1 MQKQLIVN
9 LRPDGSVAAETLGM
23 TGDECLA
30 YISALE
36 DLLDATTSSSSFT
49 ADYAGVAT
57 ETTTDLRDEDRTG

>member
-36 DLLDATTSSSSFT
+36 DLLDATTTSSSFT
-49 ADYAGVAT
+49 ADYASVPTAT
-57 ETTTDLRDEDRTG
+57 ANDLRAEDHTG

>member
-36 DLLDATTSSSSFT
+36 DLLDATTTSSSYT
-49 ADYAGVAT
+49 ADYAGVAAT
-57 ETTTDLRDEDRTG
+57 AANDLRDEDRTG

>member
-23 TGDECLA
+23 AGDECLA

-36 DLLDATTSSSSFT
+36 DLLDATTTSSAYT
-49 ADYAGVAT
+49 AEYAGIAT
-57 ETTTDLRDEDRTG
+57 DAQAPLHDEERRT